1 MIAEGG
7 FVHVVFALIKRIAI
21 VGKFEN
27 IEWNPF
33 CINKVSG
40 DVADNDIECSAV
52 DELTKM
58 SE

>member
-1 MIAEGG
+1 M
-7 FVHVVFALIKRIAI
+7 HVVFALIKRIAI
-21 VGKFEN
+21 AGKFEN